1 MKSFRVSNFRL
12 FDSEGTEV
20 KFKPVTVLTGANSSG
35 KSSFV
40 KALVVFGHYLDTL
53 LNDCRR
59 DGSFNPISRKLDFSA
74 DSKLKM
80 KGYSSVVNRFLSKD
94 TPMTFTMELFP
105 TISCLGGYNVSYSF
119 VADDPAN
126 ALDQGTLQ
134 SISLNITGEP
144 SLRIENI
151 KEAKKNE
158 NGEDTET
165 WEFKITH
172 FNQNRLL
179 ADFISF
185 CRYCVLP
192 IQIIR
197 NSYDEYSGGYDPD
210 YFDDNGSFSSEK
222 AAETSF
228 GKRLAKIQGRDKPTF
243 AFTGIVSRVPPKV
256 QEKLKALFSH
266 NLFEAV
272 EKCVE
277 FDLVFYFPVLEK
289 FVGKTK
295 AESVEILNRECHGS
309 ISMNHIR
316 REDSFLKENLDK
328 LIRGYESSEIE
339 SFIDYYRSLENY
351 ILENYN
357 KNAIYFLRDG
367 ERFNLIEDRIL
378 QNASISY
385 DSSGFEKRHDKEG
398 SVFSN
403 AYDVLSSWQWAE
415 EERKDREWMHYNKDT
430 LTTELWGKDDA
441 YITRSIYEYPENG
454 FYSKHILFEAYRD
467 FLRHIL
473 TQCLMPRDL
482 SKLEYNT
489 GSFASV
495 QRLHSF
501 EENSD
506 FVRTMKEY
514 LDGKSY
520 WKRFCSQPIWG
531 RERDDI
537 YTPDSFLNKWLGP
550 QGLGI
555 CEKIKVENVEG
566 LGFKISMVKSNGE
579 EEPLADMGH
588 GVTQIVSILLQI
600 ENALVQ
606 SDISDYKTIEVDGEY
621 SEMKDLDTI
630 IAIEEPEVSLHPC
643 YQSML
648 AEILK
653 DAACNYGK
661 GISFIVETHS
671 EYLVRK
677 MQAIV
682 STFAEDEFDAN
693 PFVVYYFKEDG
704 EAYDLGFTKT
714 GRFERGFG
722 PGFFDES
729 ARSKFEV
736 LKREELEQSKEQ

>member
-12 FDSEGTEV
+12 FGSEGTEV

-40 KALVVFGHYLDTL
+40 KAMVVFGHYLDSL
-53 LNDCRR
+53 VNDYRR
-59 DGSFNPISRKLDFSA
+59 DGSYDPNSKKLDFSA

-80 KGYSSVVNRFLSKD
+80 KGFSSVVNRSLSNVL
-94 TPMTFTMELFP
+94 PMTFSMELFP
-105 TISCLGGYNVSYSF
+105 PVSSFGGYNVSYSF
-119 VADDPAN
+119 VADDPEN
-126 ALDQGTLQ
+126 VLDQGALQ
-134 SISLNITGEP
+134 SISLNIKGEP

-151 KEAKKNE
+151 KDVKKKKD
-158 NGEDTET
+158 GEDTET

-172 FNQNRLL
+172 FNQNRLIS
-179 ADFISF
+179 DFIAF

-192 IQIIR
+192 SHIIR
-197 NSYDEYSGGYDPD
+197 NSFDEYGSIDPD
-210 YFDDNGSFSSEK
+210 YCDDSGTFSSEK
-222 AAETSF
+222 AAETSL
-228 GKRLAKIQGRDKPTF
+228 GKRLAKIQGRDKATF
-243 AFTGIVSRVPPKV
+243 VFTHIVSRVPPKV
-256 QEKLKALFSH
+256 QEKLKALFSR
-266 NLFEAV
+266 NLFDAV

-289 FVGKTK
+289 LVGKTK
-295 AESVEILNRECHGS
+295 AESIEILSRECHGS

-316 REDSFLKENLDK
+316 PEDSFLKEKLDK

-351 ILENYN
+351 IFENYN
-357 KNAIYFLRDG
+357 GKAIFFYREG

-385 DSSGFEKRHDKEG
+385 DSGGFEKRHDKEG

-415 EERKDREWMHYNKDT
+415 EERKDLEWIHYNGDV
-430 LTTELWGKDDA
+430 TTELWGKDDSF
-441 YITRSIYEYPENG
+441 ITRSIYEYPENG
-454 FYSKHILFEAYRD
+454 FYSKHILFEAYMD
-467 FLRHIL
+467 YLRYIL
-473 TQCLMPRDL
+473 TDCLMPRDL
-482 SKLEYNT
+482 SELKYNT
-489 GSFASV
+489 GSWASV

-501 EENSD
+501 EESSD
-506 FVRTMKEY
+506 FVKTIKEY
-514 LDGKSY
+514 LDGKSD
-520 WKRFCSQPIWG
+520 WKRFYSKPIWG
-531 RERDDI
+531 KERDDI
-537 YTPDSFLNKWLGP
+537 YIPDTFLNKWLGS
-550 QGLGI
+550 QGLSI
-555 CEKIKVENVEG
+555 CEKIKIENVEG
-566 LGFKISMVKSNGE
+566 LGFKISMIKSNGE
-579 EEPLADMGH
+579 EEPLADLGH

-606 SDISDYKTIEVDGEY
+606 SDITDYKTMEIDGGY
-621 SEMKDLDTI
+621 SEMKDYGTI

-661 GISFIVETHS
+661 GISFLVETHS

-682 STFAEDEFDAN
+682 STFTKAEFDAN
-693 PFVVYYFKEDG
+693 PFVVYYFKENG
-704 EAYDLGFTKT
+704 EAYDLGFMST
-714 GRFERGFG
+714 GRFEKGFG
-722 PGFFDES
+722 PGFFDEA
-729 ARSKFEV
+729 ARSKYQV
-736 LKREELEQSKEQ
+736 LKREEIEATKEQK